1 MKIVINEEV
10 CSSKGISF
18 EEVLMILLVK
28 TGVNIQELT
37 TQMVANE
44 ALIEDSTG
52 HYMVT
57 QGWDDICCDALLSSE
72 TSLPKAD
79 RLDTLVTK
87 LRSIFPAGK
96 KEGTTSTYWKGN
108 VRDIKLKLKKF
119 FKLYGDQYTDD
130 QIVQAARDY
139 VASFNG
145 NYTYMRALQY
155 FIWKDEKKTNS
166 EGIRY
171 IEEVSDL
178 ATFLENAGEKN
189 YDNNWNT
196 TLR

>member
-1 MKIVINEEV
+1 MKIVIDEEV

-28 TGVNIQELT
+28 TGVNIQELIN
-37 TQMVANE
+37 QMVANE
-44 ALIEDSTG
+44 ALVEESSG
-52 HYMVT
+52 HYLVS

-79 RLDTLVTK
+79 RLDVLVAK

-108 VRDIKLKLKKF
+108 PREIKLRLKKF
-119 FKLYGDQYTDD
+119 FKLYGDQYTDE
-130 QIVQAARDY
+130 QIVQAAKDY

-145 NYTYMRALQY
+145 NYSYMRSLKY
-155 FIWKDEKKTNS
+155 FIWKDEKRTNS
-166 EGIRY
+166 DGTY

-178 ATFLENAGEKN
+178 CTFLENAGEESYN
-189 YDNNWNT
+189 NNWNT

>member
-1 MKIVINEEV
+1 MKIVIDEDV
-10 CSSKGISF
+10 CSSKGISL

-28 TGVNIQELT
+28 TGVNINELIN
-37 TQMVANE
+37 QMIVNE
-44 ALIEDSTG
+44 ALIECSTG
-52 HYMVT
+52 QYMVT
-57 QGWDDICCDALLSSE
+57 QGWDDTCCDALLSSE
-72 TSLPKAD
+72 TSLPKGD

-108 VRDIKLKLKKF
+108 PRDIKLKLKKF
-119 FKLYGDQYTDD
+119 FKLYGDHYSDE
-130 QIVQAARDY
+130 QIVQAAKDY

-166 EGIRY
+166 EGVRY

-178 ATFLENAGEKN
+178 ANFLENAGEVS